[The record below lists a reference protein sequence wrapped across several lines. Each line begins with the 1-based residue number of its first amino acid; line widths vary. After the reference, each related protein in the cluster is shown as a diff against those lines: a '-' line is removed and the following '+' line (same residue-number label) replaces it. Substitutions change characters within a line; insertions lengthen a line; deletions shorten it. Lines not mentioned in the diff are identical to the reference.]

1 MKIIRFAPCILLFL
15 LVILNRASLVGAV
28 PPLNLAVSTDKL
40 AYMPEESVRISG
52 TLSLGT
58 DPLVEW
64 IITISINTPSGT
76 NLFHTTVETDQ
87 AGAFITIFNLP
98 PETELGTY
106 TLVSSVYGAD
116 QYVTKEI
123 TFEIKSTNQV
133 ENVQPILQLPSSLSP
148 IPLTLIA
155 ICLAFGLIISTL
167 VVSGLAMSRKK
178 EQTPM
183 ISAPPITLDTTE
195 RSVRKLEIPKTP
207 ITPVKLATPTTRG
220 APLVS
225 ATPVGNMA
233 MTSHKT
239 CVECRRT
246 FLGIRTFCPYCF
258 TYHGRDNYGEKIT
271 V

>member
-1 MKIIRFAPCILLFL
+1 M
-15 LVILNRASLVGAV
+15 ASLVGAV

-52 TLSLGT
+52 TLSLGM

-64 IITISINTPSGT
+64 IIAISINTPSGT

-87 AGAFITIFNLP
+87 TGKFITIFNLS

-106 TLVSSVYGAD
+106 TLISSVYGAD
-116 QYVTKEI
+116 QYVTKEM

-148 IPLTLIA
+148 VPLTLMA

-178 EQTPM
+178 EKIP
-183 ISAPPITLDTTE
+183 IIPAPPITSATTK
-195 RSVRKLEIPKTP
+195 RSVRKMEPPKTP
-207 ITPVKLATPTTRG
+207 ITSVNLATPTTQG
-220 APLVS
+220 ASLVS
-225 ATPVGNMA
+225 ATSVRNMA

-258 TYHGRDNYGEKIT
+258 TYHGRDNYSEKMT